1 MNRAATGLG
10 DVFGTLFLV
19 AFAAFSGLHPA
30 PEPNPRPGT
39 IVKTA
44 SSDYGEI
51 LFSGS
56 DRAIYLFGREG
67 SSNPRCYG
75 ACAQAWPPVLAKG
88 RPRARAGVRR
98 SLLGTTRRSD
108 GSKQVTYRG
117 RPLYYY
123 VNDPRGK
130 AYCHDVTEFGG
141 LWVVVQPSGEP
152 VS

>member
-1 MNRAATGLG
+1 
-10 DVFGTLFLV
+10 VFGTLILV
-19 AFAAFSGLHPA
+19 ALAAVSGFHAA
-30 PEPNPRPGT
+30 PRPNAKPGT

-44 SSDYGEI
+44 SSDYGQI

-56 DRAIYLFGREG
+56 DRAIYRFGKEG
-67 SSNPRCYG
+67 SSKPRCYG
-75 ACAQAWPPVLAKG
+75 PCAQAWPPVLTKG
-88 RPRARAGVRR
+88 KPRARSGADA

-108 GSKQVTYRG
+108 GSKQVTYKR

-123 VNDPRGK
+123 VNDPSGR
-130 AYCHDVTEFGG
+130 AYCHNVTEYGG